1 MKHLPKTRKQNLI
14 TRDLGYE
21 LLIYD
26 ELRHRAYCLNRTA
39 AAVWKQ
45 CNGKRS
51 IRQISVLL
59 GNELTGDRSMPI
71 DERLIWHAIKQFK
84 RDQLLEEAI
93 EIPQSMLA
101 HVNGNPNRRQ
111 VIRALG
117 LTAIVAVP
125 LVSSIV
131 APRAVQ
137 ASTCIAS
144 GGACISGPQCCPPRI
159 CNSNV
164 CV

>member
-14 TRDLGYE
+14 TRDLGDE

-93 EIPQSMLA
+93 EI
-101 HVNGNPNRRQ
+101 RQ
-111 VIRALG
+111 RQESGRPALVGG
-117 LTAIVAVP
+117 LQAQRFVAQP
-125 LVSSIV
+125 ALEHQQ
-131 APRAVQ
+131 PGRVQ
-137 ASTCIAS
+137 T
-144 GGACISGPQCCPPRI
+144 QC
-159 CNSNV
+159 
-164 CV
+164 